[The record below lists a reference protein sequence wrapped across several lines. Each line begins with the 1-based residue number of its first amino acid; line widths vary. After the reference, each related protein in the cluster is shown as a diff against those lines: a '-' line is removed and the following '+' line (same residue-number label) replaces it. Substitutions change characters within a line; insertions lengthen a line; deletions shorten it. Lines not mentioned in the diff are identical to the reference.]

1 MIVYIGAFFIPGRVE
16 RFALEPAKANEYW
29 RFVTYPFV
37 HLNIIHLIE
46 NILSLG
52 LIVFIAFEL
61 KTNFSDFS
69 STYLSSGFLS
79 ALPAI
84 FLMSFIALG
93 ASNAIFGGFGLI
105 SQETKK
111 YNIKAWIIIL
121 LLTIAIFINPITG
134 FFSYGIENAQVISDF
149 KQSIAHFSGFVFGI
163 GFFFLLGK
171 IKPIL
176 TMKKRYVLRGGS

>member
-1 MIVYIGAFFIPGRVE
+1 
-16 RFALEPAKANEYW
+16 
-29 RFVTYPFV
+29 
-37 HLNIIHLIE
+37 
-46 NILSLG
+46 
-52 LIVFIAFEL
+52 
-61 KTNFSDFS
+61 
-69 STYLSSGFLS
+69 
-79 ALPAI
+79 
-84 FLMSFIALG
+84 MSFIALG

-121 LLTIAIFINPITG
+121 ILTFTIFINPITG
-134 FFSYGIENAQVISDF
+134 FFSYGIGNEKFILDF

-176 TMKKRYVLRGGS
+176 TMRKRYILRGGL